1 MNENGFTEGFAV
13 GQGMANNNCCMPYMG
28 GYGGLGGWGG
38 DWLAIIVLA
47 ALFGGGYGFG
57 GFGGFGGGF
66 GGGYGGVFGEV
77 QRGFDTQGIN
87 NKLNGIENGLCDG
100 FYAQNTNTLNGFA
113 GVQNTLCQGFAGV
126 NATVNQVG
134 NSINQGICN
143 LGYNVQGGFNDI
155 GHQISDCCCQTQRAI
170 DRIAYENQANT
181 CNLGNL
187 IQSTTRD
194 IIENANNNHRD
205 MKDFMV
211 QTEMNNLRAEN
222 QNLRFERYQANQNAY
237 FGATVDAAVDE
248 LIRRTGHDCPSP
260 AFVVQPPQPV
270 TFPTNCCGT
279 ANYAEFGQNNGC
291 SCGC

>member
-28 GYGGLGGWGG
+28 GGYGGLGGWGG
-38 DWLAIIVLA
+38 DLLAIIVLA

-126 NATVNQVG
+126 NATINQTG
-134 NSINQGICN
+134 NTINQGICN
-143 LGYNVQGGFNDI
+143 LGYNLSQ
-155 GHQISDCCCQTQRAI
+155 QLSDCCCQTQRGL
-170 DRIAYENQANT
+170 DRIVYENQANA

-194 IIENANNNHRD
+194 IIDNANCNNRAL
-205 MKDFMV
+205 MDFLV
-211 QTEMNNLRAEN
+211 QDKLTTLQNEN
-222 QNLRFERYQANQNAY
+222 QTLKFERSQANQSAY
-237 FGATVDAAVDE
+237 FGATVDAAVAE

-260 AFVVQPPQPV
+260 AYVVQPPQPV

-279 ANYAEFGQNNGC
+279 ANYAAYGANNNNC

>member
-13 GQGMANNNCCMPYMG
+13 GQGMANNNCCMPYASGFG
-28 GYGGLGGWGG
+28 GFGGWGG

-57 GFGGFGGGF
+57 GFGGGF
-66 GGGYGGVFGEV
+66 GGGYNGGVFGEI

-100 FYAQNTNTLNGFA
+100 FYAQNTNTLNGFS
-113 GVQNTLCQGFAGV
+113 GVQNALCQGFAGV

-143 LGYNVQGGFNDI
+143 LGYNVQGGFNEI

-170 DRIAYENQANT
+170 DGVNY
-181 CNLGNL
+181 NLAT
-187 IQSTTRD
+187 QSCETRRA
-194 IIENANNNHRD
+194 IEDSTNRVLGFLTDQKIDA
-205 MKDFMV
+205 
-211 QTEMNNLRAEN
+211 LRAEN
-222 QNLRFERYQANQNAY
+222 AALTAQLSNNAQTERIINRLSPCPIPAY
-237 FGATVDAAVDE
+237 PACPPAGAYNWGAW
-248 LIRRTGHDCPSP
+248 G
-260 AFVVQPPQPV
+260 
-270 TFPTNCCGT
+270 G
-279 ANYAEFGQNNGC
+279 NNNC

>member
-13 GQGMANNNCCMPYMG
+13 GQGMANNNCCMPYGG

-47 ALFGGGYGFG
+47 ALFGGGFGYG
-57 GFGGFGGGF
+57 GFGGFGGF

-113 GVQNTLCQGFAGV
+113 GVEKSIMQSGYETRGAI
-126 NATVNQVG
+126 TDVG
-134 NSINQGICN
+134 
-143 LGYNVQGGFNDI
+143 YAVK
-155 GHQISDCCCQTQRAI
+155 DCCCQNQRGL
-170 DRIAYENQANT
+170 DRVAYENQANA

-194 IIENANNNHRD
+194 IIENANRNNRAL
-205 MKDFMV
+205 MDFLV
-211 QTEMNNLRAEN
+211 QDKLTTLQAEN
-222 QNLRFERYQANQNAY
+222 QNLKFERSQANQNAY
-237 FGATVDAAVDE
+237 FGATVDAAVAE
-248 LIRRTGHDCPSP
+248 LIRRTGHECPTP
-260 AFVVQPPQPV
+260 AYVVQPPQPV
-270 TFPTNCCGT
+270 TFPTNCGGVASY
-279 ANYAEFGQNNGC
+279 ANYGAQNAC

>member
-1 MNENGFTEGFAV
+1 MENSGFTEGFAV
-13 GQGMANNNCCMPYMG
+13 GQGMANNNCCMPYG
-28 GYGGLGGWGG
+28 GGFGGLGGWGG

-57 GFGGFGGGF
+57 GFGGGF
-66 GGGYGGVFGEV
+66 GGGYGVGVFGEV

-87 NKLNGIENGLCDG
+87 SNLNGIENGLCDG
-100 FYAQNTNTLNGFA
+100 FYAQNTNTLNGFS
-113 GVQNTLCQGFAGV
+113 GVQNALCQGFAGV
-126 NATVNQVG
+126 NATINQTG
-134 NSINQGICN
+134 NTINQGICN
-143 LGYNVQGGFNDI
+143 LGYNLSQ
-155 GHQISDCCCQTQRAI
+155 QLSDCCCQTQRGL
-170 DRIAYENQANT
+170 DRIVYESQANT

-222 QNLRFERYQANQNAY
+222 QNLRFERSQANQNAY
-237 FGATVDAAVDE
+237 FGATVDAAVAE
-248 LIRRTGHDCPSP
+248 LIRRTGHECPTP
-260 AFVVQPPQPV
+260 AYVVQPPQPV
-270 TFPTNCCGT
+270 TFPTNCYGT
-279 ANYAEFGQNNGC
+279 ANYASYGAQNAC

>member
-57 GFGGFGGGF
+57 GFGGGF
-66 GGGYGGVFGEV
+66 GGGYNGGVFGEV

-100 FYAQNTNTLNGFA
+100 FYAQNTNTLNGFS
-113 GVQNTLCQGFAGV
+113 GVQNALCQGFAGV

-194 IIENANNNHRD
+194 IIDNANCNNRAL
-205 MKDFMV
+205 MDFLV
-211 QTEMNNLRAEN
+211 QDKLTTLQNEN
-222 QNLRFERYQANQNAY
+222 QTLKFERSQANQKAY
-237 FGATVDAAVDE
+237 FGATVDAAVAE
-248 LIRRTGHDCPSP
+248 LIRRTGHECPTP
-260 AFVVQPPQPV
+260 AYVVQPPQPV

-279 ANYAEFGQNNGC
+279 ANYAAYGANNNC

>member
-1 MNENGFTEGFAV
+1 MENTGFTEGFAV
-13 GQGMANNNCCMPYMG
+13 GQGMANNNCCMPYAG
-28 GYGGLGGWGG
+28 GFGGLGGWGG

-47 ALFGGGYGFG
+47 ALFGGGFGYG
-57 GFGGFGGGF
+57 GFGGFGGGA
-66 GGGYGGVFGEV
+66 GAGGVFGEV

-100 FYAQNTNTLNGFA
+100 FYAQNTNTLNGFS
-113 GVQNTLCQGFAGV
+113 GVQNALCQGFAGV

-143 LGYNVQGGFNDI
+143 LGYNVQGGFNEI

-194 IIENANNNHRD
+194 IIDNANCNNRAL
-205 MKDFMV
+205 MDFLV
-211 QTEMNNLRAEN
+211 QDKLTTLQNEN
-222 QNLRFERYQANQNAY
+222 QTLKFERSQANQNAY
-237 FGATVDAAVDE
+237 FGATVDAAVAE
-248 LIRRTGHDCPSP
+248 LIRRTGHECPTP
-260 AFVVQPPQPV
+260 AYVVQPPQPV
-270 TFPTNCCGT
+270 TFPVNGCGT
-279 ANYAEFGQNNGC
+279 ANYAAYGAQNAC

>member
-13 GQGMANNNCCMPYMG
+13 GQGLANNNCCMPYMG

-57 GFGGFGGGF
+57 GFGGGF
-66 GGGYGGVFGEV
+66 GGGYNGGVFGEV

-100 FYAQNTNTLNGFA
+100 FYAQNTNTLNGFS
-113 GVQNTLCQGFAGV
+113 GVQNALCQGFAGV

-194 IIENANNNHRD
+194 IIDNANCNNRAL
-205 MKDFMV
+205 MDFLV
-211 QTEMNNLRAEN
+211 QDKLTTLQNEN
-222 QNLRFERYQANQNAY
+222 QTLKFERSQANQKAY
-237 FGATVDAAVDE
+237 FGATVDAAVAE
-248 LIRRTGHDCPSP
+248 LIRRTGHECPTP
-260 AFVVQPPQPV
+260 AYVVQPPQPV

-279 ANYAEFGQNNGC
+279 ANYAAYGANNNC